1 MEQIALQ
8 ITWVKWLTL
17 AASLM
22 IGMLSSYAV
31 RACDLESMVAINNSI
46 QRSNDL
52 KTINT
57 ELEKCGQGVGT
68 LDFEIKRRV
77 NKLYIG
83 GGDSEVQKFKV
94 ASLITLYLTTGDTS
108 YLDELEKSFLATD
121 HGYLEYCMWQY
132 FSGQEVCDRKKLIA
146 LSERDLPH
154 ATWASAN
161 FTVGQQSRLA
171 LLAKAAKQGH
181 VDAEAEYLIAV
192 IDKDRPDLAELK
204 DRLFRLIDSGE
215 SIDAEVYYLRMLN
228 LGRQPFTHNPKLVVE
243 LATNFLK
250 YRDIPEYYY
259 LLSIAYFDLEN
270 EILFRKYLNLAAEMG
285 NEDAISFKKSIEE
298 AEQK

>member
-1 MEQIALQ
+1 MQNTL
-8 ITWVKWLTL
+8 VRWLTL

-22 IGMLSSYAV
+22 FGILLSASSV
-31 RACDLESMVAINNSI
+31 LACDLDAMIAINTSI

-52 KTINT
+52 KTIKA

-83 GGDSEVQKFKV
+83 GVDSEVQKFKV
-94 ASLITLYLTTGDTS
+94 ASLTTLYLTTGDTS
-108 YLDELEKSFLATD
+108 YLDELKKSYFATE

-161 FTVGQQSRLA
+161 FVAVQQSRLT
-171 LLAKAAKQGH
+171 LLEKAVKQGH

-192 IDKDRPDLAELK
+192 IDKDSPDLAELK

-215 SIDAEVYYLRMLN
+215 SIDAEIYYLRMLN

-243 LATNFLK
+243 LATRFLK

-270 EILFRKYLNLAAEMG
+270 ETQFQKYLSIAAEMG

-298 AEQK
+298 AAQK